1 MGVEALNQFGSS
13 LKAFFGLVLI
23 ISSALIGVHA
33 LDRSFLAN
41 AGLAVLLFG
50 GLFVFAYYSLSGYMD
65 EQDLRKEV

>member
-1 MGVEALNQFGSS
+1 MGAEVLTQFGCS
-13 LKAFFGLVLI
+13 LKAFFGLLLMM
-23 ISSALIGVHA
+23 SSALISVHT

-65 EQDLRKEV
+65 EQDLR